1 MLTESFLDEIDLS
14 DAPLED
20 RVLVD
25 LFERVYNQGRIT
37 EFVNLQTGE
46 RVDNGYILRQVWL
59 LERLLTYSQT
69 G

>member
-14 DAPLED
+14 DPPLED

-59 LERLLTYSQT
+59 LERLLAYSQT